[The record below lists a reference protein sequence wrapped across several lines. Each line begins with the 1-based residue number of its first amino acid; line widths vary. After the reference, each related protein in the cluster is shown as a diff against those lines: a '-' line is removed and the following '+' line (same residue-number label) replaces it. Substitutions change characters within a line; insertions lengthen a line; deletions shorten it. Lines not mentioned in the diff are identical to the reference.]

1 MRINPIIRK
10 DLTITSRSMRY
21 SLGMLAYEGL
31 LMLVFMI
38 AMRVLDNT
46 SRYYASLNS
55 QKLSE
60 FIAMFPAV
68 SIAELC
74 IVALIIPMMAAS
86 AVTGEKERQTFD
98 ILMTTQI
105 KPMQVVTGKMG
116 SAIIRVML
124 YVLASVP
131 IMAVGFTLGGISW
144 WVLLIYLVL
153 TLVLA
158 ILEAS
163 IAVFSSAVCKR
174 TITATIMSYLIVF
187 VICGLTFLPLL
198 MAAIY
203 DFALSGMNSFSLELG
218 VSLAT
223 LALLPN
229 PIFMFLEFYGV
240 SLSGGS
246 IFVKSLVDEG
256 LPFMEIFDG
265 GVLWIV
271 LSVVIMLLISFGF
284 MKLAAS
290 KIDPMNGKSNK

>member
-1 MRINPIIRK
+1 MKINPIIRK

-21 SLGMLAYEGL
+21 SWGMLAYEGL
-31 LMLVFMI
+31 LTMVFMI
-38 AMRVLDNT
+38 AMRVLNT
-46 SRYYASLNS
+46 SRYYVSPNAE
-55 QKLSE
+55 KLSR
-60 FIAMFPAV
+60 FVAMFPAV

-74 IVALIIPMMAAS
+74 IVALIIPLMAAS

-105 KPMQVVTGKMG
+105 KPIQVVTGKMG

-158 ILEAS
+158 ILEAAV
-163 IAVFSSAVCKR
+163 AVFCSAVCKR

-187 VICGLTFLPLL
+187 VICGLSFLPLL
-198 MAAIY
+198 IAAIY
-203 DFALSGMNSFSLELG
+203 DYAMGSMSHFSQELG
-218 VSLAT
+218 VSIAT
-223 LALLPN
+223 FVLLPN
-229 PIFMFLEFYGV
+229 PIFTFLEFYGI
-240 SLSGGS
+240 SLTGDS
-246 IFVKSLVDEG
+246 IFLKSLIDEG
-256 LPFMEIFDG
+256 LPFMEVFDG
-265 GVLWIV
+265 GVLWII
-271 LSVVIMLLISFGF
+271 LSVVLMLLISLGF

-290 KIDPMNGKSNK
+290 KIDPMNGKSNR